1 MAAIKLHKFLGLA
14 PKISTE
20 LLPDG
25 AAQVARNTKF
35 YSGDLLPY
43 NLPVVVGDTERTTEV
58 KSLHALN
65 DPDTGDLKWLS
76 WADDVD
82 TAFATQTEGSEQR
95 FYYTG
100 DGAPKVSNYELATSG
115 AEPFPTLYYTLGLPL
130 PDDIPDTNAASFSVV
145 DTTSFERDSGNTAKI
160 VTSAAHNF
168 RTGNIVTIREFEDDD
183 VDTTPD
189 ASTFNSTNTRIT
201 VTSDTSFE
209 YYNPGDNTATTGD
222 TTGRVDLAGNTQER
236 THLYTWITPWG
247 EESIGSIPSDPLYIK
262 EGQVVTVTNLPAT
275 PPTGGSYTRGLR
287 LYRTLT
293 SASGTEYF
301 KLSDLWFPTD
311 TTKLE
316 RTSNIST
323 ATLQYPHNFIEG
335 DRFKLTVT
343 GTYNAFSITDG
354 IVKEVKGL
362 NTFTYLQSGANQVEV
377 AVTAGKV
384 YHDVAENITDTAR
397 YWGDGSDYSFTDD
410 FLDTNLIDI
419 LNSGFNDAPP
429 ANLSGIRLSNNNILI
444 GFFDNQ
450 LCFSEP
456 DKPHAWPIKHRITF
470 DANIVSVEP
479 VSGYIIVLTDS
490 YPYAVSGNDPATMV
504 VSRVDTRYPCLSKR
518 STVNM
523 GYGIVYATHGG
534 LAVYTLAKGLELVT
548 SLIHDWDTWDDDVT
562 PSGIIG
568 HFYNGKYF
576 GTHPDKSF
584 IFEADAKVGGYF
596 SDISET
602 FTSAWTDQNTNKLYF
617 TRDATGDILEWDNED
632 QLLLPMEWK
641 SKTITL
647 KTYLNL
653 GAARVIADCTT
664 SADEVKAVDAYN
676 AAAEVSNAAVWAT
689 NTELGTYNLDMY
701 GECATYNGDC
711 STTNSK
717 PAVDNTCI
725 TFTLWVDKKL
735 KFQTVVC
742 SSEVFRLPSG
752 YRSDTYEI
760 GVSGSARVRAIHIG
774 ETPYGLRSA

>member
-1 MAAIKLHKFLGLA
+1 MAAIKLQKFLGLA
-14 PKISTE
+14 PKIATE

-25 AAQVARNTKF
+25 AAQVATNTKF
-35 YSGDLLPY
+35 YSGDLIPY
-43 NLPVVVGDTERTTEV
+43 NLPVVYDNTERTTKV
-58 KSLHALN
+58 NALHALQ
-65 DPDTGDLKWLS
+65 DPVSGDLKWLS
-76 WADDVD
+76 WTTDVD
-82 TAFATQTEGSEQR
+82 VAFATQTEGSEQR

-100 DGAPKVSNYELATSG
+100 DGVPKVSNYELATSG
-115 AEPFPTLYYTLGLPL
+115 SEPFPTLSYTLGLPL
-130 PDDIPDTNAASFSVV
+130 PDDVPTTTAASFSVV
-145 DTTSFERDSGNTAKI
+145 NTTSFERDSGNTAKI
-160 VTSAAHNF
+160 ITSSDHNF
-168 RTGNIVTIREFEDDD
+168 RTGNIITIREFVDDD
-183 VDTTPD
+183 NDTTPD

-209 YYNPGDNTATTGD
+209 YYNPGDNISTTAD

-247 EESIGSIPSDPLYIK
+247 EESIGSIPSDELYIK
-262 EGQVVTVTNLPAT
+262 EGQVVTVTGLPTAV
-275 PPTGGSYTRGLR
+275 PSGGSYTRGLR

-311 TTKLE
+311 TTKLK
-316 RTSNIST
+316 RISNVVT
-323 ATLQYPHNFIEG
+323 ATLEYPHNFIVD

-343 GTYNAFSITDG
+343 GTYSAFSITGG
-354 IVKEVKGL
+354 IVKEVIDV
-362 NTFTYLQSGANQVEV
+362 NTFTYLQTAANQVEV
-377 AVTAGKV
+377 PVTAGKM

-397 YWGDGSDYSFTDD
+397 YWGDGGYSFTDD
-410 FLDTNLIDI
+410 FLDTNLVDI
-419 LNSGFNDAPP
+419 LGSSFNDAPP
-429 ANLSGIRLSNNNILI
+429 ANLTGIRLSNNNILI

-479 VSGYIIVLTDS
+479 ISGYIIVLTDS

-523 GYGIVYATHGG
+523 GYGVVYATHGG

-548 SLIHDWDTWDDDVT
+548 ALLHDWDTWDDDVT
-562 PSGIIG
+562 PSEIIG

-576 GTHPDKSF
+576 GTHSGKSF
-584 IFEADAKVGGYF
+584 IFEADPKVGGYF
-596 SDISET
+596 SNISET
-602 FTSAWTDQNTNKLYF
+602 FTAAWTDQVTNKLYF
-617 TRDATGDILEWDNED
+617 TKDATGDILEWDNED
-632 QLLLPMEWK
+632 ALLLPMEWK

-653 GAARVIADCTT
+653 GAARVIADYTT
-664 SADEVKAVDAYN
+664 SVDEI
-676 AAAEVSNAAVWAT
+676 AAVAT
-689 NTELGTYNLDMY
+689 YNTAATASNVAAWTSNTELGTYNLDMY
-701 GECATYNGDC
+701 DECATYNGDC
-711 STTNSK
+711 FTTNSK
-717 PAVDNTCI
+717 AALDTTCV
-725 TFTLWVDKKL
+725 TFTLWADKKL

-742 SSEVFRLPSG
+742 SNEIFRLPSG